1 MGQNLALNMA
11 EHGDPL
17 CGLVGAAALPEFV
30 AALKK
35 PRKILI
41 LVKAGAPVDSVV
53 EQLRGAVVE
62 TDDIVVDCG
71 SSLWTDIVGR
81 DKQ

>member
-30 AALKK
+30 AHRWTA
-35 PRKILI
+35 
-41 LVKAGAPVDSVV
+41 A
-53 EQLRGAVVE
+53 
-62 TDDIVVDCG
+62 IVSG
-71 SSLWTDIVGR
+71 PSLMPGG
-81 DKQ
+81 Q